1 MALFE
6 ILGEFVAAAILSS
19 APACDMTI
27 PAEIAAK
34 PAGLVG
40 WLRERGE
47 GASLNAIVDALAREI
62 WVGGETRS
70 LSQQA
75 IEQHVAAL
83 TGLLPFHLPNRTHL
97 AQAIERARTG
107 QPGAAPGSE
116 PAGRRIAV
124 DVFARARASG
134 AIGAA
139 NLKDDVV
146 LFLIDRVFAHLLDVP
161 KLLLGLK
168 STLTAFIAEQNPDEA
183 AGATIAAGVKDSAAA
198 PPAPWH
204 EALGLTPQL
213 ARQIDAA
220 GGAARLADLRE
231 RFGLTEAAMKRIL
244 AVIDGQRLKPDDM
257 MPRLEAL
264 AAWLGDARAQLLKPT
279 NEEADVRRLKSKAA
293 AALADGDFEAA
304 AEALRLMRRELRE
317 GRRRIEER
325 LQDEAAALRT
335 QMIEEARAA
344 ARLAE
349 LSLAAGDFAA
359 AAELFSDAALNLPT
373 SDRTGIWH
381 YNVERAAALL
391 RLGTSTHDTVA
402 LTDALA
408 AYSQAIRLAADGS
421 NQRGLGLASLGL
433 GNTLF
438 ELGERESG
446 SARIKDAIAA
456 YRKALQVIP
465 RTEEGRSWAEA
476 QLRLGRCLA
485 IIGERE
491 DSAVQMREAAQAFR
505 DALKEISATRRP
517 ADHALAQMGLGN
529 VLLSIE
535 EREGGLP
542 LLEEAASAYT
552 AALDTINRDAEPQIW
567 ADAQLN
573 CGLALLGIG
582 EQTSNGPRLQ
592 AAVAAFQSALG
603 AYTRTVAPQKWAL
616 SQMNLGNALA
626 ALAERSPAAATDRLG
641 EAIASYTAAL
651 EEFRRDSEPLK
662 WAITQMNL
670 GTALIRLGDHK
681 DKRRHWLAAAGALVP
696 ALEVFEAERADA
708 YADVTRRSLKRFH
721 ESWEALI
728 AAPTTTSEAP
738 KPRHLSKAG

>member
-6 ILGEFVAAAILSS
+6 ALGEFVASALLSA
-19 APACDMTI
+19 APACELTV

-34 PAGLVG
+34 PAALIT

-47 GASLNAIVDALAREI
+47 LASLNAVVDAMAREI
-62 WVGGETRS
+62 WVGAETRA

-75 IEQHVAAL
+75 LEQHVQTL
-83 TGLLPFHLPNRTHL
+83 SGLLPFHLPSRTHL
-97 AQAIERARTG
+97 TQGLERARTG
-107 QPGAAPGSE
+107 TGGAASE
-116 PAGRRIAV
+116 PVARRIAV

-134 AIGAA
+134 AISAA
-139 NLKDDVV
+139 GLKDDVT
-146 LFLIDRVFAHLLDVP
+146 LFLIDRVFAHLLDDP
-161 KLLLGLK
+161 RMMSGLAASLGH
-168 STLTAFIAEQNPDEA
+168 FIGGTELAASPSARPA
-183 AGATIAAGVKDSAAA
+183 AGSPP
-198 PPAPWH
+198 PPAWH
-204 EALGLTPQL
+204 EALGLSSALVRQL
-213 ARQIDAA
+213 EGA
-220 GGAARLADLRE
+220 GGPAMLADVRE
-231 RFGLTEAAMKRIL
+231 RFGLTEAAMQRIL
-244 AVIDGQRLKPDDM
+244 AIIDGQRLRPDDM
-257 MPRLEAL
+257 MPRFDEL

-304 AEALRLMRRELRE
+304 AEALRLVRRELRE

-349 LSLAAGDFAA
+349 LSMAAGQYGA

-373 SDRTGIWH
+373 ADRVGIWQ
-381 YNVERAAALL
+381 YNLARADALL
-391 RLGTSTHDTVA
+391 RLGGATHDTAA

-446 SARIKDAIAA
+446 STRLKDAIAA
-456 YRKALQVIP
+456 YRKALQLIP
-465 RTEEGRSWAEA
+465 RLEEPRHWADA

-485 IIGERE
+485 IVGERE
-491 DSAVQMREAAQAFR
+491 GSAPMLRDAAQAFR
-505 DALKEISATRRP
+505 DALKEIRAVRNP

-529 VLLSIE
+529 VLLSLE

-542 LLEEAASAYT
+542 LMEEAAESYA
-552 AALDTINRDAEPQIW
+552 AALTTIQREAEPQVW

-573 CGLALLGIG
+573 GGLALLGIG
-582 EQTSNGPRLQ
+582 EQTGSAPRLE
-592 AAVAAFQSALG
+592 AAVKSFSAALE
-603 AYTRTVAPQKWAL
+603 AYTRQVAPQKWAL
-616 SQMNLGNALA
+616 TQMNLGNALA
-626 ALAERSPAAATDRLG
+626 ALAERTPEAATTRLA
-641 EAIASYTAAL
+641 EAIVSYTAAL

-728 AAPTTTSEAP
+728 AAPVAEAEAV